1 MDFIKFD
8 KRDFQEIR
16 PNVFLENRSVNMV
29 DVPIY
34 KYIDLSALMDI
45 ADGNYMVKR
54 RKEFSD
60 LTEQGRLSNPFI
72 ERILPYGYSATQSD
86 LDRWGDLKKRR
97 KLSANILTS
106 CFTLESDELYV
117 MWKSYTIGYT
127 GVRIKTT
134 INQFLDTIN
143 IDGYELY
150 VGMIKYSTL
159 NVGAYDFTAYMFNK
173 NIGYKTEKELRIYF
187 IPKILGRGET
197 TASES
202 HVIIKVDNTN
212 FISEILLSPF
222 IPSKLK
228 GGAISYLKNKFS
240 EIEISHSRIL
250 ESIN

>member
-1 MDFIKFD
+1 
-8 KRDFQEIR
+8 
-16 PNVFLENRSVNMV
+16 MV

-60 LTEQGRLSNPFI
+60 LTEQGRLANPFS
-72 ERILPYGYSATQSD
+72 ERLLPCGCPVTQLD
-86 LDRWGDLKKRR
+86 LNRGRELEKRR
-97 KLSANILTS
+97 KLSAKILTS

-134 INQFLDTIN
+134 IHQFLDTIN
-143 IDGYELY
+143 IAGYELY
-150 VGMIKYSTL
+150 VGKIGYSTR
-159 NVGAYDFTAYMFNK
+159 NVGAIDFTAYMFNK

-187 IPKILGRGET
+187 IPKILGPGET
-197 TASES
+197 TASDS
-202 HVIIKVDNTN
+202 HVIIKVDNIK

-228 GGAISYLKNKFS
+228 GDAISYLKNKFS
-240 EIEISHSRIL
+240 EIKISHSRIL
-250 ESIN
+250 ETIS